1 MQIEMRISLLK
12 QFGFDYESFYEESE
26 KQMFKFRDLVFLRS
40 YYNNN
45 VNFSLPKP
53 EELKQESKL
62 VGVQEEL
69 KVEPQLIK

>member
-45 VNFSLPKP
+45 VNFALPKP

-69 KVEPQLIK
+69 KVKPTLIK

>member
-53 EELKQESKL
+53 EELKQESKS

-69 KVEPQLIK
+69 KVEPPLIK